1 VKMRKTRKQIGDRL
15 IRRVKPKSNGK
26 GRGVNTVRWA
36 VDAVGGPLRAAVVMR
51 VSLRTTY
58 EWIRKGEIRLL
69 TPALRLA
76 RLSGAPV
83 EKFAGRDDDLKPAGA
98 DL

>member
-1 VKMRKTRKQIGDRL
+1 MVRGSKR
-15 IRRVKPKSNGK
+15 PKRNGK
-26 GRGVNTVRWA
+26 ARATNTVRWA

-69 TPALRLA
+69 KPALRLA
-76 RLSGAPV
+76 RSSGAPV
-83 EKFAGRDDDLKPAGA
+83 QELAGRDDDARPA
-98 DL
+98 DEHL